1 MSGPRVAAVG
11 CLASMTT
18 LSAHVVVVVV
28 VVVVV
33 CCFVMTTSS
42 LDGDDEMGD
51 ANLWPR
57 PWDPIDPS
65 SDWT

>member
-18 LSAHVVVVVV
+18 LSADVVVV

-42 LDGDDEMGD
+42 LDDDDEMGD
-51 ANLWPR
+51 ANLWLRPR
-57 PWDPIDPS
+57 DPIDPS